1 MSSMPSSRPGIVT
14 SATVK
19 TAAGD
24 DVFRLLGL
32 IATESIGQPFVIT
45 IDLTA
50 DNDDI
55 KADTLL
61 GTPTVIVGGLPVA
74 TLTSTGMCAVPP
86 PCVMA
91 VGSATVLV
99 GAIPAMAMAKQSV
112 HGGMIVQGQPTVII
126 GG

>member
-1 MSSMPSSRPGIVT
+1 MGPAATLTSQYLCPMVT
-14 SATVK
+14 PVGPVPTPHV
-19 TAAGD
+19 G
-24 DVFRLLGL
+24 G
-32 IATESIGQPFVIT
+32 SIMV
-45 IDLTA
+45 
-50 DNDDI
+50 
-55 KADTLL
+55 
-61 GTPTVIVGGLPVA
+61 GTPTVIVGGMPIA

-99 GAIPAMAMAKQSV
+99 GAIPAMAMAKQTA